1 MSVSRDSDSAP
12 KDSGVP
18 NPAARQPHHPGRRM
32 RVLAGAGV
40 FLLLAVAGML
50 VTIRVGFWRSSEA
63 IPELPEI
70 PSVNL
75 EGADPAIAKHV
86 RAAREIVERSP
97 HSGILWG
104 RYAMVLHAHGFADA
118 AHIGYA
124 AAARLDPKNP
134 QWPYLQGDLYL
145 DGTIGPAE
153 ALPHFELAAS
163 LSPPESLARL
173 RMAEML
179 LELGRLDEA
188 EQEYR
193 KVLAVQKQDPQAQL
207 GLGRLAV
214 ARRQYRQA
222 LSFLQPAAEHP
233 RVRKSASALLAS
245 VFDRLGDRASAD
257 AARTR
262 LAKMPSDP
270 MRSDD
275 PVTQVLQLEVGIRA
289 ELARAQGL
297 MEQERFREMLA
308 AVEDAVHRYPDS
320 FEAWDALS
328 IARGLADDPA
338 GAERAAR
345 RSVQLVPKNADA
357 WLGLGKMMISQRR
370 FKDAAE
376 PLQTSIALNPHS
388 GEAYFSLGECR
399 KGLGEFAAAAE
410 AYRETIRRLPDH
422 SAARQRL
429 EEMQISP

>member
-1 MSVSRDSDSAP
+1 
-12 KDSGVP
+12 
-18 NPAARQPHHPGRRM
+18 
-32 RVLAGAGV
+32 
-40 FLLLAVAGML
+40 
-50 VTIRVGFWRSSEA
+50 
-63 IPELPEI
+63 
-70 PSVNL
+70 
-75 EGADPAIAKHV
+75 
-86 RAAREIVERSP
+86 
-97 HSGILWG
+97 
-104 RYAMVLHAHGFADA
+104 MVLHAHGFADA

-134 QWPYLQGDLYL
+134 RWPYLQGDLYL

-222 LSFLQPAAEHP
+222 LPYLQPAAEHP
-233 RVRKSASALLAS
+233 QVRKTACALLAS
-245 VFDRLGDRASAD
+245 VFDRLGERASAD

-262 LAKMPSDP
+262 LAKVPPDQ

-275 PVTQVLQLEVGIRA
+275 PVNQVLQFEVGIRA
-289 ELARAQGL
+289 ELARAQAL
-297 MEQERFREMLA
+297 MEQERDSEMLA
-308 AVEDAVHRYPDS
+308 AVEDMVHRYPDS

-328 IARGLADDPA
+328 VARGLADDPA

-345 RSVQLVPKNADA
+345 RSIQLVPKNAEA

-370 FKDAAE
+370 FNDAVE
-376 PLQTSIALNPHS
+376 PLQRSIALNPRS
-388 GEAYFSLGECR
+388 GEAYFSLGKCR
-399 KGLGEFAAAAE
+399 QGLGEFAAAAE
-410 AYRETIRRLPDH
+410 AYRETIRHLPDH